1 MAIDAQWAFVS
12 ETWLLPGALATIMFA
27 IGLELRPHVFL
38 SQAARGRPLA
48 AGLLGMALLVP
59 ATGVL
64 IAAAW
69 APTPAIAV
77 GLILLATCPVGIL
90 APLVTDLCRGS
101 APLAISLTVIV
112 SGLYVLAAP
121 FVAHHAVAGAFGVSP
136 SIDAPA
142 GLLLI
147 KVLLVTVAP
156 VSLGLLAQQ
165 IWPRLRARA
174 GSIKSAMSLVLIVVF
189 AVIVLRQWRALTE
202 TMGLITGLVLL
213 LNLINLAIALAVTR
227 MFRISGPDATA
238 IIICHVMRQEGTA
251 IFIAVSVLG
260 APEIAVPLI
269 INTFIGILVCGAL
282 LRPLRARHGARLDQV
297 RS

>member
-12 ETWLLPGALATIMFA
+12 ETWLLPGALAAIMFA
-27 IGLELRPHVFL
+27 IGLELRPQAFL
-38 SQAARGRPLA
+38 SEAVRGRPLA

-64 IAAAW
+64 VASAW

-101 APLAISLTVIV
+101 APLAISLTVLV
-112 SGLYVLAAP
+112 SGLYVIAAP
-121 FVAHHAVAGAFGVSP
+121 FVAHHAIVSAFGVSQA
-136 SIDAPA
+136 IDAPA
-142 GLLLI
+142 GPLLL

-165 IWPRLRARA
+165 LWPRLRKSAA
-174 GSIKSAMSLVLIVVF
+174 PVKSAMSLVLIVVF
-189 AVIVLRQWRALTE
+189 GIIVLRQWRALTE
-202 TMGLITGLVLL
+202 TMGWITGLVLL
-213 LNLINLAIALAVTR
+213 LNLINLAIALAITR
-227 MFRISGPDATA
+227 VFRIRGSDATA
-238 IIICHVMRQEGTA
+238 IIICHLMRQEGTA

-260 APEIAVPLI
+260 VPEIALPLI

-282 LRPLRARHGARLDQV
+282 LRPLRARGGRLDRV
-297 RS
+297 PG